1 MFNKKKY
8 IIPKIVSVEAME
20 DYLLLIKFDTNE
32 EKIYDMKELIQSIK
46 YYERLKD
53 KDYFKNVKPS
63 GDTVIWENGEDV
75 CPENL
80 YYKSKKI
87 ERKK

>member
-32 EKIYDMKELIQSIK
+32 EKIYDMKELIQSIN
-46 YYERLKD
+46 YYEKLKD
-53 KDYFKNVKPS
+53 KNYFKNVKPS